1 MLTLDTDLGDA
12 MSHPMRLSLEEF
24 HALAASWRAKARD
37 GDPTTGLIADA
48 FDSVL
53 RRRLIEARN
62 RLRANEAQPAVQTW
76 WKLF

>member
-1 MLTLDTDLGDA
+1 MADVVDEEDG
-12 MSHPMRLSLEEF
+12 MSYPMRLSLDEF
-24 HALAASWRAKARD
+24 HTLATTWRTKART

-48 FDSVL
+48 LDSVL
-53 RRRLIEARN
+53 RRRLIAARI